1 MYVTYRFGTDRQCQ
15 VPMAGRTV
23 EEVWYVRTADNE
35 WDKESTYY
43 YYSLQVVSIY
53 VFLDFILFYL
63 WPMVNTAFLNLGRIR
78 SPLME
83 TIDKVNPLLPM
94 VCFVFLL

>member
-43 YYSLQVVSIY
+43 YFTTSSIY
-53 VFLDFILFYL
+53 VSMYFWILSFFISGQ
-63 WPMVNTAFLNLGRIR
+63 W
-78 SPLME
+78 
-83 TIDKVNPLLPM
+83 
-94 VCFVFLL
+94 